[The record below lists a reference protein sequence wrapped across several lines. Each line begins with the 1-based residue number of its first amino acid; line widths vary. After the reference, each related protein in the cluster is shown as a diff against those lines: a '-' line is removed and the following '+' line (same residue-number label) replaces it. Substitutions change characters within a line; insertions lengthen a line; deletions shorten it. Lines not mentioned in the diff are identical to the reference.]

1 MDSLA
6 AVAEEIRG
14 CTRCPLAATRLNAV
28 PGEGP
33 ADARLFLAGE
43 APGAT
48 EDRLGLPFRGAAGR
62 HLEAALAA
70 AGAARD
76 DVFIGS
82 VCRCRPPGNR
92 NPRPAEI
99 EACASYLDRQLALV
113 APRIVLAMGLTAA
126 VRLGFASKSERMA
139 DVRLRRL
146 SPGAGRPFTLLATYH
161 PAAAMRFPALR
172 QPFADDLAIAVR
184 AAGVD

>member
-1 MDSLA
+1 MDSLTTVA
-6 AVAEEIRG
+6 AEIRG

-33 ADARLFLAGE
+33 ADARLFLVGE

-62 HLEAALAA
+62 HLDATLAA
-70 AGAARD
+70 VGAARD

-92 NPRPAEI
+92 NPRPDEVA
-99 EACASYLDRQLALV
+99 ACAPYLDRQLALV
-113 APRIVLAMGLTAA
+113 RPAVVLAMGLTAA
-126 VRLGFASKSERMA
+126 LRLGIAAKGERLA
-139 DVRLRRL
+139 DVRLR
-146 SPGAGRPFTLLATYH
+146 SPEPAAGRKHLLLATYH
-161 PAAAMRFPALR
+161 PAAVMRFPALR
-172 QPFADDLAIAVR
+172 QPFADDLATAVR
-184 AAGVD
+184 AADVD